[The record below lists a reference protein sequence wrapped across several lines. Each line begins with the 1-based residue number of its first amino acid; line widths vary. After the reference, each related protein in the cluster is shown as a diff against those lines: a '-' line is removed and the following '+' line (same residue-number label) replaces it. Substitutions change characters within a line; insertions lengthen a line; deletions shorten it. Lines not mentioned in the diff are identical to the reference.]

1 MTENGERCRR
11 HYQSVY
17 ERSQPKLNKGRALDE
32 SLHHFLD
39 QRPARKKQSAVERAQ
54 GLATASFWLDA
65 DAVAQS
71 ELASLALSRALHFD
85 TAVSVELLLHL
96 ASHNPEVLRWAIRY
110 SKLFER
116 TTSPLLL
123 AFRAVVAGDDWQIF
137 FGVCDRLL
145 DQLKPFD
152 ELIASAERQRK
163 QLSLLELFTYLSVL
177 AYGTFAE
184 DPPADRSG
192 QQWKVYN
199 RIIQRKLQACSD
211 EDFYLTESQLELS
224 LKRHLLPIILPES
237 SSEPP
242 RVSRR
247 LFGLSQAATLEA

>member
-1 MTENGERCRR
+1 MTENGECCRR

-17 ERSQPKLNKGRALDE
+17 ERNQSEISKGRALDE

-39 QRPARKKQSAVERAQ
+39 QRPAGKNQSALERAQ

-71 ELASLALSRALHFD
+71 ELASLALSRVLHFD
-85 TAVSVELLLHL
+85 NAVSIELLLHL
-96 ASHNPEVLRWAIRY
+96 ASHNPETLRWAIRY

-116 TTSPLLL
+116 IESPLWL
-123 AFRAVVAGDDWQIF
+123 ALRVALTGEDWQVF

-152 ELIASAERQRK
+152 ELIAHAEK
-163 QLSLLELFTYLSVL
+163 QLKHLSLLELFSYLSVL
-177 AYGTFAE
+177 AYQAFTE
-184 DPPADRSG
+184 DGSDDPSG

-199 RIIQRKLQACSD
+199 RIILNKLRACSE
-211 EDFYLTESQLELS
+211 EDFRLSESRLG
-224 LKRHLLPIILPES
+224 PA
-237 SSEPP
+237 
-242 RVSRR
+242 RV
-247 LFGLSQAATLEA
+247 L